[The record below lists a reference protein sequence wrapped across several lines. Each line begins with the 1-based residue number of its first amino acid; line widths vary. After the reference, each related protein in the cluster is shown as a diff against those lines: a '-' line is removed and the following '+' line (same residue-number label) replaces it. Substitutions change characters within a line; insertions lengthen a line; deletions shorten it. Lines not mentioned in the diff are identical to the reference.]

1 MRRFLTSN
9 TSRTVLLTRL
19 PLLALPLVLAD
30 APLAAPPPPPA
41 AAPTTSFGLTV
52 DTLDNG
58 LTLVTIPMPG
68 TGVTAFY
75 TLVRAGSRD
84 EVEPGRSGYA
94 HLFEHLMF
102 RGTAKM
108 SAADYEK
115 RMQAMGSDNNAFT
128 TDDFTF
134 YQPMIP
140 KESLAELIP
149 IEADRFQHLDV
160 SQNAYKDETGAVL
173 GEFNKDFSNPWWLMD
188 EQLRDLAFK
197 KHTYG
202 HTTIGYKRDVEG
214 MPQNYAYSKT
224 FFSRFYTPDDCTL
237 WAVGDVERA
246 RVLELVKQNYSSWT
260 GKRAEPKIEPEPE
273 QKEARVRALTWKG
286 PTTPRMTVGYKIPS
300 ARAGLGDSAALAV
313 LATLAFGEPSDLY
326 QRLVVKEQ
334 KLIEL
339 GADPDEA
346 LHKDP
351 GLLRIDA
358 KLKDGTPFDDIVAAV
373 QATVDAIGRGEAK
386 PADVEAAR
394 SHLVSSLTLSMQT
407 PSEVAVRFAYLAAVT
422 GDVHGYERYL
432 DALKKVTAD
441 DVTRVAKSYLLTT
454 RRNVVTLA
462 PPAAP
467 KPPATPA
474 KKETK

>member
-1 MRRFLTSN
+1 MTHSPFL
-9 TSRTVLLTRL
+9 L
-19 PLLALPLVLAD
+19 PVLALPLVLAD
-30 APLAAPPPPPA
+30 APLAPPPPPPA
-41 AAPTTSFGLTV
+41 APVPASATASSFGLTV

-58 LTLVTIPMPG
+58 LTVVTIPMPG
-68 TGVTAFY
+68 SGVAAFY
-75 TLVRAGSRD
+75 TLVKAGSRD
-84 EVEPGRSGYA
+84 EVESGRSGYA

-102 RGTAKM
+102 RGTQKM
-108 SAADYEK
+108 PAADYER

-128 TDDFTF
+128 TDDFTLF
-134 YQPMIP
+134 TPMIP
-140 KESLAELIP
+140 KESLAELVP
-149 IEADRFQHLDV
+149 VEADRFQHLDV

-224 FFSRFYTPDDCTL
+224 FFSRFYTPDDCTI
-237 WAVGDVERA
+237 WAVGDLERGK
-246 RVLELVKQNYSSWT
+246 VLELVKANYSGWT
-260 GKRAEPKIEPEPE
+260 GKRAEPKIEVEPD
-273 QKEARVRALTWKG
+273 QKEPRVRALTWKG

-300 ARAGLGDSAALAV
+300 ARAALADSAALAV

-326 QRLVVKEQ
+326 QKLVVKEQ

-346 LHKDP
+346 LHKDA

-358 KLKDGTPFDDIVAAV
+358 KLKDGTSFDEIVGAV
-373 QATVDAIGRGEAK
+373 QATLDGIAKGDAK
-386 PADVEAAR
+386 PADVDAAR
-394 SHLVSSLTLSMQT
+394 MHLTSSLTLSMQT

-432 DALKKVTAD
+432 DAVKKVTAD
-441 DVTRVAKSYLLTT
+441 DVVRVAKAYLVPT
-454 RRNVVTLA
+454 RRNVITLS
-462 PPAAP
+462 PPAAA
-467 KPPATPA
+467 AT
-474 KKETK
+474 KKEAK

>member
-1 MRRFLTSN
+1 M
-9 TSRTVLLTRL
+9 VLARL
-19 PLLALPLVLAD
+19 SLLALPIVLAD
-30 APLAAPPPPPA
+30 APLATPPPPPA
-41 AAPTTSFGLTV
+41 APPPTQPSTPTTSFGLTV

-58 LTLVTIPMPG
+58 LTVVTIPMPG
-68 TGVTAFY
+68 SGVVAFY

-84 EVEPGRSGYA
+84 EVEAGRSGYA

-108 SAADYEK
+108 PAADYER
-115 RMQAMGSDNNAFT
+115 RMQAMGADNNAFT
-128 TDDFTF
+128 TDDFTL
-134 YQPMIP
+134 YTPMIP
-140 KESLAELIP
+140 KESLAELVP
-149 IEADRFQHLDV
+149 VEADRFQHLDV
-160 SQNAYKDETGAVL
+160 SQNAFKDETGAVL

-224 FFSRFYTPDDCTL
+224 FFSRFYTPDDCTI
-237 WAVGDVERA
+237 WAVGDLDRA
-246 RVLELVKQNYSSWT
+246 KVMELVKANYTGWT
-260 GKRAEPKIEPEPE
+260 GKRADPKIEPEPD
-273 QKEARVRALTWKG
+273 QKEPRVRALTWKT
-286 PTTPRMTVGYKIPS
+286 PTTPRLTVGWKIPA
-300 ARAGLGDSAALAV
+300 ARTSLSDAAALAV
-313 LATLAFGEPSDLY
+313 LATLAFGEPGDLY

-346 LHKDP
+346 LHKDA
-351 GLLRIDA
+351 GLLRVDA
-358 KLKDGTPFDDIVAAV
+358 KLKDGTSFDDVVAAV
-373 QATVDAIGRGEAK
+373 QATVDGIAKGDAK
-386 PADVEAAR
+386 PADVDAAR
-394 SHLVSSLTLSMQT
+394 MHLVSSLTLSMQT

-432 DALKKVTAD
+432 DAVKKVGAE
-441 DVTRVAKSYLLTT
+441 DVVRVAKAYLIPN

-467 KPPATPA
+467 A
-474 KKETK
+474 KKEVK